1 MNKSNLWSNAS
12 QSSLSGRA
20 ISLIFCALPGLAVL
34 VFSSAILAQDVA
46 PRPATENLLPETT
59 VAFLQID
66 NVQETLPKLMGAQ
79 MLEDENIGP
88 FVQRMYEEAE
98 AVYNEATEGKVGM
111 TLEQMKDLPA
121 GEVCVAVI
129 APRRQDLE
137 YLVAVDIDPESDA
150 VETAVQARTE
160 LAKMLD
166 EKGLAETVEATDSG
180 LEIYSYDLPDTE
192 RKAHAFVRDGWFVS
206 STSRDELGGVLARWE
221 GQEVENVRPLS
232 QNRKFIT
239 IMNRCRAQDDVR
251 PEVRF
256 FLDPITMAERGFRGN
271 TIAQGVMAFLP
282 KVGLDGVLA
291 LGGSVS
297 LQSDEFKSVFHGHVL
312 LANPRSGIIEMLALK
327 PGDSDPQ
334 PWMPADATNYVSTHW
349 DPVKLINEFEKIVD
363 TFSPKGEFQEKVVDK
378 LQEISDFDFYKD
390 IIDNVE
396 GRFTYF
402 EWADPETEYLLNARS
417 KTISLGVID
426 SDKAKEVVDFVLEQ
440 RAIQTG
446 RKVMTVEHEGV
457 PMWVFDPIDEKTQK
471 IIDERTKERVGDLPM
486 RGNEPALCLLDSSLI
501 MSNSVDTVKH
511 LIDVSQGNSPALVD
525 DEEYDRQ
532 MQKLIA
538 AAGADEPCM
547 VAFYNPEQPITELFK
562 LLNDERSTT
571 MVEKRWTEKNP
582 MLGRFY
588 AALADQPLPDFEL
601 IKRYFPPTGMI
612 VTTDDTGYHVR
623 AFQYGLDDE

>member
-1 MNKSNLWSNAS
+1 M
-12 QSSLSGRA
+12 
-20 ISLIFCALPGLAVL
+20 
-34 VFSSAILAQDVA
+34 
-46 PRPATENLLPETT
+46 
-59 VAFLQID
+59 
-66 NVQETLPKLMGAQ
+66 
-79 MLEDENIGP
+79 
-88 FVQRMYEEAE
+88 
-98 AVYNEATEGKVGM
+98 
-111 TLEQMKDLPA
+111 
-121 GEVCVAVI
+121 
-129 APRRQDLE
+129 
-137 YLVAVDIDPESDA
+137 
-150 VETAVQARTE
+150 
-160 LAKMLD
+160 
-166 EKGLAETVEATDSG
+166 
-180 LEIYSYDLPDTE
+180 
-192 RKAHAFVRDGWFVS
+192 
-206 STSRDELGGVLARWE
+206 
-221 GQEVENVRPLS
+221 
-232 QNRKFIT
+232 
-239 IMNRCRAQDDVR
+239 
-251 PEVRF
+251 
-256 FLDPITMAERGFRGN
+256 
-271 TIAQGVMAFLP
+271 
-282 KVGLDGVLA
+282 
-291 LGGSVS
+291 S

-327 PGDSDPQ
+327 PGESEPQ
-334 PWMPADATNYVSTHW
+334 PWMPADATSYVSTHW
-349 DPVKLINEFEKIVD
+349 DPLKLINEFEKIVD